1 VNFEQALSDRLA
13 GIVSLSKE
21 QLTALRYHFEEMIR
35 WNRRIN
41 LTSITNPEE
50 VLQRHYCESLFLASR
65 LPTGRLRVIDV
76 GSGAGFP
83 GFPVAVVRPDCEIT
97 LVESHQRK
105 AVFLRH
111 VSRELHNVK
120 VTAVRAESVTDHFD
134 WLVSRA
140 VAWRDLEALSVLADR
155 LALLVSLPI
164 ESESASVRWESPF
177 PLPWD
182 SRKAVIVGEVSRG
195 TLVA

>member
-1 VNFEQALSDRLA
+1 VSFEEALSDRLT
-13 GIVSLSKE
+13 GILSLSKE
-21 QLTALRYHFEEMIR
+21 QLVGLSYHFEELLR

-41 LTSITNPEE
+41 LTSITDPEE
-50 VLQRHYCESLFLASR
+50 VVQRHYCESLFLASR
-65 LPTGRLRVIDV
+65 LPTGKLRIIDV

-83 GFPVAVVRPDCEIT
+83 GFPVAVLRPDCEIT
-97 LVESHQRK
+97 LVEAHQRK

-111 VSRELHNVK
+111 VSRELQNVK
-120 VTAVRAESVTDHFD
+120 VRAVRAESVTDRFD

-164 ESESASVRWESPF
+164 KLESAEVQWEP
-177 PLPWD
+177 PLPIRWD
-182 SRKAVIVGEVSRG
+182 ERRAVAIGRFHVK
-195 TLVA
+195 LK